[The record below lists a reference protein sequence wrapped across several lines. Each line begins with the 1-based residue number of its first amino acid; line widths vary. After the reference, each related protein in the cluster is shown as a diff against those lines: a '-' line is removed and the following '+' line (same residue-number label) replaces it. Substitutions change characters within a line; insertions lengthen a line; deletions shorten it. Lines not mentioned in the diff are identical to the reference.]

1 MSAELQF
8 STYVQGRHKQSN
20 YECRAV
26 LDRGAHR
33 SFVSIAQLRDWV
45 RSGVQVDILDG
56 KRSKHVAFGG
66 QIVETLGRVRAKG
79 YFKGE
84 TNQLV
89 TIVAEVSRDSL
100 FNLLL
105 GLDFIVREEVL
116 VVPSTGRLYLCKG
129 MEIKI
134 GAPSVGVDVRA
145 SAASAGLESVEAQAI
160 LQPAKGAVDRRYYK
174 AMSQS

>member
-1 MSAELQF
+1 M
-8 STYVQGRHKQSN
+8 
-20 YECRAV
+20 
-26 LDRGAHR
+26 
-33 SFVSIAQLRDWV
+33 

-56 KRSKHVAFGG
+56 KRSRHTAFGG
-66 QIVETLGRVRAKG
+66 QVVETLGRVRARG

-89 TIVAEVSRDSL
+89 TIVAEVSTDSL

-116 VVPSTGRLYLCKG
+116 VVPGTGRLYLCKG

-134 GAPSVGVDVRA
+134 GAPSVGVDVRTG
-145 SAASAGLESVEAQAI
+145 SSSEGLESAQA
-160 LQPAKGAVDRRYYK
+160 QPGYPTAGEGRSGSQAVQ
-174 AMSQS
+174 MP